1 MKTMERGI
9 SVPRAGAQRMLRFHG
24 LAFCGLPA
32 FVLVQLVSVDYSG
45 VPWQVWPFIGL
56 IFGGF
61 IWFFLLGA
69 AMALFCLERIEL
81 DRMELRVCLGPVV
94 LCRRPVRSIRT
105 VCYGEIGFGRGNPT
119 YEGFV
124 LLSTSTR
131 RNIEEE
137 GRRILARKPSARRSI
152 LSQGMALD
160 NMFSWS
166 QVRIERRITRLLFG
180 LEQDILM
187 GYDHEHLQAILPY
200 LTNAQNCTAEGE
212 EA

>member
-1 MKTMERGI
+1 M
-9 SVPRAGAQRMLRFHG
+9 PRACCA
-24 LAFCGLPA
+24 LPQTGQINPD
-32 FVLVQLVSVDYSG
+32 L
-45 VPWQVWPFIGL
+45 
-56 IFGGF
+56 
-61 IWFFLLGA
+61 
-69 AMALFCLERIEL
+69 
-81 DRMELRVCLGPVV
+81 
-94 LCRRPVRSIRT
+94 
-105 VCYGEIGFGRGNPT
+105 CYGEIGFGRGNPT
-119 YEGFV
+119 YEGLV

-160 NMFSWS
+160 NIFSWS
-166 QVRIERRITRLLFG
+166 QVRIERRMTRLLFG

-187 GYDHEHLQAILPY
+187 GYDHDHLQAILPY